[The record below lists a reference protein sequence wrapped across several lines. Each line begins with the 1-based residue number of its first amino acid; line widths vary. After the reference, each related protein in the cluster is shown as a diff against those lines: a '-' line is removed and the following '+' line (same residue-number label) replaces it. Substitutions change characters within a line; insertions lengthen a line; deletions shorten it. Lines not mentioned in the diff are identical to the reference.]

1 VKVRSRLLLG
11 GLLAVPLLFLFLRG
25 VAWNELLAAFRT
37 ARPLYLLGVLAAT
50 MAAYAFRAWRWGYL
64 LAPLV
69 RVPYGRLFSVTFVG
83 FMSGLLVPRAGEV
96 VRPYL
101 IGRHHR
107 VRVSAAFASIILERL
122 TDLLA
127 VVGLFAVYLYVLPM
141 PAQQRGGPFL
151 GMLRAAGG
159 LAALGSLVVLLVLL
173 AFHVHADRAMGVVDR
188 WLRFVPRRLAQ
199 PLSQALRS
207 FGDGLSV
214 LRAPASHLLVIMLQ
228 SFALWLCIGAGI
240 YFNGEAFGQGLPYR
254 ASFLIMGFLT
264 VGVAV
269 PTPGFV
275 GGFHEAYLLAVTEAF
290 GLEKGLA
297 AAAGIALHALNTL
310 PVLVMGLF
318 YLGREGLSLG
328 KVAKMADKGAE
339 GRGKPDDHDDDQAPP
354 SHVP

>member
-1 VKVRSRLLLG
+1 MRVRARLLLG

-25 VAWNELLAAFRT
+25 VAWDELLDAFRT
-37 ARPLYLLGVLAAT
+37 ARPSYLLGVLAAT
-50 MAAYAFRAWRWGYL
+50 MVAYALRAWRWGYL

-69 RVPYGRLFSVTFVG
+69 RVPFGRLFSVTFVG

-122 TDLLA
+122 ADLLA
-127 VVGLFAVYLYVLPM
+127 VVGLFGLYLYVLPM
-141 PAQQRGGPFL
+141 PVEQRRGPLL
-151 GMLRAAGG
+151 GMLRVAGG
-159 LAALGSLVVLLVLL
+159 LAALGSLLVLLVLL
-173 AFHVHADRAMGVVDR
+173 AFHVHADRAMRVVDR
-188 WLRFVPRRLAQ
+188 WLRFAPARLAQ

-214 LRAPASHLLVIMLQ
+214 LRAPASHLLVIVLQ
-228 SFALWLCIGAGI
+228 SFALWLSIGAGI
-240 YFNGEAFGQGLPYR
+240 YFNGEAFGHGLPYR

-275 GGFHEAYLLAVTEAF
+275 GGFHESYLIAVTQAF

-297 AAAGIALHALNTL
+297 AASGIALHALNTL
-310 PVLVMGLF
+310 PVLVLGLF
-318 YLGREGLSLG
+318 YLGREGLTLG
-328 KVAKMADKGAE
+328 KVAEMTDEGAE
-339 GRGKPDDHDDDQAPP
+339 GRSKADDQDHP
-354 SHVP
+354 SQVP